1 MRGIFAESRVL
12 ERWLGG
18 REGSVCALENGRREE
33 VLETREG
40 VGEGTFKKILTL

>member
-33 VLETREG
+33 VLETRGKALGKERLR
-40 VGEGTFKKILTL
+40 KS